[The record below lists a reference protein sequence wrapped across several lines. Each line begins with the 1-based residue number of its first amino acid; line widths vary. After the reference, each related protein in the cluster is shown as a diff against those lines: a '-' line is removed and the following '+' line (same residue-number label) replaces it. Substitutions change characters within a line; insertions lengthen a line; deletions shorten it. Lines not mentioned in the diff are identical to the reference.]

1 MNSAQKV
8 VVIVGVGF
16 AALVLAQA
24 VFRSGTTA
32 MFDWEWNKTADKR
45 DLDSETDAGIRA
57 VGEMIGVDWLA
68 INKLMSG
75 DNEMYDQAVRNG
87 GTDDVPGIVT
97 NLGGLEGRPYTWLD
111 GVPYLLSG
119 R

>member
-24 VFRSGTTA
+24 VFRTGTPA
-32 MFDWEWNKTADKR
+32 MFDWEWSKTEQAKDKAEEGR
-45 DLDSETDAGIRA
+45 DGVRMLGDAFGL
-57 VGEMIGVDWLA
+57 DWLA
-68 INKLMSG
+68 INELLSG
-75 DNEMYDQAVRNG
+75 DAEMYNQAVRNG
-87 GTDDVPGIVT
+87 GTDDLPGIVT
-97 NLGGLEGRPYTWLD
+97 NLGGLEGRPYTWID
-111 GVPYLLSG
+111 GQPYYLSG